1 MSGKEFNR
9 PDEGAMCRVLE
20 REKGTMVEVIIR
32 LAWKLGLSPEELRQI
47 KWSNIYSE
55 DQLVEIS
62 DRKIPIDDETLRCLK
77 ERCHRRG
84 FKSEYVVIGDHSNA
98 QLTRVSIARML
109 RAALDKE
116 PALTKITLTD
126 LRQDFV
132 IRQLEQHDW
141 TYVAQISGM
150 ASSTLSSNY
159 TDYVPSTKKS
169 RLSSE
174 VNAYGIWQVLQR
186 EGDSPAGLALH
197 MSWCLGMSVSDIVSL
212 TWDKVDLELNIIRV
226 PGDVIPLDGTLRRRL
241 LRIKANREPE
251 DAPFVVLK
259 PRANSGYSLP
269 EISRLTRAALI
280 RGGVEDLT
288 IRDLSLS
295 AKRAT
300 VDNQIYQYIRE
311 HDCISRNEAVDLL
324 GDSQVSVSNR
334 LRRMTDEGKLVCVGK
349 KYYLAGVVVPPE
361 EHYEVLQNYLESVG
375 SAYLQELSE
384 LLHIQNK
391 QCSVILRRM
400 VKEGK
405 LELKQQRYSLP
416 AASGEAVGV

>member
-1 MSGKEFNR
+1 
-9 PDEGAMCRVLE
+9 MCRVLE
-20 REKGTMVEVIIR
+20 QEKGSVAEVIIR

-55 DQLVEIS
+55 EQLVDFA
-62 DRKIPIDDETLRCLK
+62 DRKIPIDDETLQCLK
-77 ERCHRRG
+77 DRCKRRG
-84 FKSEYVVIGDHSNA
+84 FKSEYVVIGDHSNT

-159 TDYVPSTKKS
+159 TDYVPTTKKS

-212 TWDKVDLELNIIRV
+212 TWDHVNFEQNVICV
-226 PGDVIPLDGTLRRRL
+226 PDGEIPLDATLRRRL
-241 LRIKANREPE
+241 LRVKAGRLPE

-259 PRANSGYSLP
+259 PRANGGYSLP

-288 IRDLSLS
+288 LRDLSLS
-295 AKRAT
+295 AKRTA

-311 HDCISRNEAVDLL
+311 HGCISRNEAMKLL
-324 GDSQVSVSNR
+324 GASQVSVSNR
-334 LRRMTDEGKLVCVGK
+334 LRRMTDEEKLVCVGK
-349 KYYLAGVVVPPE
+349 KYYMAGLVVPPE
-361 EHYEVLQNYLESVG
+361 EHYEVLSNYLQSVG
-375 SAYLQELSE
+375 SAYLQELAE
-384 LLHIQNK
+384 VLRIQNK

-405 LELKQQRYSLP
+405 LSLKQQRSSLP
-416 AASGEAVGV
+416 AEVGEAVLV